1 MNTFTI
7 NINAP
12 IHIHNCPMADPDT
25 LLRLMELLGDD
36 EFDYDDADFNEGE
49 EMEDAP
55 DASEEEDDDLP
66 IVLGI
71 KLPKDISPDDLT
83 PADMEKI
90 AKIALT
96 ALFHPDEMD
105 GENHGRA

>member
-12 IHIHNCPMADPDT
+12 IHIHNCPMSDPDT

-36 EFDYDDADFNEGE
+36 DDADLDEDE

-55 DASEEEDDDLP
+55 DASDEEDDDLP
-66 IVLGI
+66 IMLGI
-71 KLPKDISPDDLT
+71 KLPEDISPDDLT
-83 PADMEKI
+83 PADMEQI
-90 AKIALT
+90 AKIALA
-96 ALFHPDEMD
+96 ALFHPDGMD